1 MKWVSDPGGAVLSR
15 RRPSR
20 KNAHHGNAEQLEVFE
35 MKTRRYQQDGTRRG
49 ATLVETAVV
58 MPVFLIFVWAMI
70 EFGHAFMVV
79 NLLNAAAKRAS
90 REGVADGVTT
100 AQVVAR
106 VNEIVGS
113 AISTDDLTVLV
124 KNGATFDD
132 PEVDASGVD
141 YDSLPDIE
149 LTDAE
154 PRQLFI
160 VYVDIPYSSVSI
172 MPPKWVTGVTLR
184 GLSAQRHE

>member
-1 MKWVSDPGGAVLSR
+1 MKA
-15 RRPSR
+15 
-20 KNAHHGNAEQLEVFE
+20 Q
-35 MKTRRYQQDGTRRG
+35 RYQANKRRCG

-58 MPVFLIFVWAMI
+58 MPVFLIFVWAII

-100 AQVVAR
+100 AQVIAR

-113 AISTDDLTVLV
+113 AISTDDVTVLV
-124 KNGATFDD
+124 KDGSVFDD
-132 PEVDASGVD
+132 PEVDATGID
-141 YDSLPDIE
+141 YDALNDID
-149 LTDAE
+149 LTQAE

-160 VYVDIPYSSVSI
+160 VYVEVPYSAVSI
-172 MPPKWVTGVTLR
+172 MPPKWVTNVILR
-184 GLSAQRHE
+184 GQSAQRHE

>member
-1 MKWVSDPGGAVLSR
+1 MTNR
-15 RRPSR
+15 E
-20 KNAHHGNAEQLEVFE
+20 NE
-35 MKTRRYQQDGTRRG
+35 MKINRYQRAEARRGG

-58 MPVFLIFVWAMI
+58 MPVFLIFVWAII

-90 REGVADGVTT
+90 REGIADGVTS

-113 AISTDDLTVLV
+113 AISTDDVTVLV
-124 KNGATFDD
+124 KNGSAFDD
-132 PEVDASGVD
+132 PEVDATSID
-141 YDSLPDIE
+141 YDALPNIE

-160 VYVDIPYSSVSI
+160 VYVEVPYSAVAI

-184 GLSAQRHE
+184 GQSAQRHE

>member
-1 MKWVSDPGGAVLSR
+1 
-15 RRPSR
+15 
-20 KNAHHGNAEQLEVFE
+20 
-35 MKTRRYQQDGTRRG
+35 MKTSRYRKGETRRGG

-58 MPVFLIFVWAMI
+58 MPVFLIFVWAII

-90 REGVADGVTT
+90 REGVVDGVTS

-113 AISTDDLTVLV
+113 AVSTEDLTVLV
-124 KNGATFDD
+124 KNGSAFDD
-132 PEVDASGVD
+132 PEVNASGIQ
-141 YDSLPDIE
+141 YATLPDIE
-149 LTDAE
+149 LEDAE

-160 VYVDIPYSSVSI
+160 VYVEIPYSAISI
-172 MPPKWVTGVTLR
+172 MPPKWVTNVTLR
-184 GLSAQRHE
+184 GQSAQRHE

>member
-1 MKWVSDPGGAVLSR
+1 MRTK
-15 RRPSR
+15 
-20 KNAHHGNAEQLEVFE
+20 
-35 MKTRRYQQDGTRRG
+35 RYQQNQGRRGG

-58 MPVFLIFVWAMI
+58 MPVFLIFVWAII

-90 REGVADGVTT
+90 REGVVDDVTT
-100 AQVVAR
+100 AQVIAR

-113 AISTDDLTVLV
+113 AISTDSLTVLV
-124 KNGATFDD
+124 KNGNAFDD
-132 PEVDASGVD
+132 PDVDPTGINYSA
-141 YDSLPDIE
+141 LPNIE
-149 LTDAE
+149 LADAE

-160 VYVDIPYSSVSI
+160 VYVEVPYSQVAI

-184 GLSAQRHE
+184 GQSAQRHE